1 MVYLRSYWV
10 AIVRPIGAGRI
21 PRVQAGSSQERF
33 RIDVD
38 RPRGIEA
45 AVENGDGVF
54 AAKDD
59 VPAPAVGS
67 PGDIGRSRSD
77 DRDRNTAISRAT
89 AKFIGHRDG
98 GSFGVVP
105 IHQPDGQFHE
115 APER

>member
-45 AVENGDGVF
+45 AIEDGDRIF

-59 VPAPAVGS
+59 VPAPAVRS
-67 PGDIGRSRSD
+67 PCDIGRSRSD
-77 DRDRNTAISRAT
+77 DRDRKAAVRRAT

-98 GSFGVVP
+98 GSFGV
-105 IHQPDGQFHE
+105 IAIDQADGQLDK
-115 APER
+115 PP